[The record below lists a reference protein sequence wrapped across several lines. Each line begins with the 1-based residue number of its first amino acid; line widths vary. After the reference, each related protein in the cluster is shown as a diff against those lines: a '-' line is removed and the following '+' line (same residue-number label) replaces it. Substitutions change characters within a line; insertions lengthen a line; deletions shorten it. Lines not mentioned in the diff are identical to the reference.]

1 MMDILFSD
9 HSLIQQP
16 QKRLSLGSNKWLRL
30 ATFVCMD
37 ITLQH
42 ILSFLL
48 FMSRFYVA
56 HKVSFLS
63 GFVITLHCLISLSQR
78 PYFSKINFIPNLQS
92 EININNLLPM
102 QCMHYECCVPVSILS
117 ITYQHITTFSR
128 DRFTLALN
136 TGHRSTVALPS
147 CRYS

>member
-1 MMDILFSD
+1 
-9 HSLIQQP
+9 
-16 QKRLSLGSNKWLRL
+16 
-30 ATFVCMD
+30 
-37 ITLQH
+37 
-42 ILSFLL
+42 
-48 FMSRFYVA
+48 MSRFYVA
-56 HKVSFLS
+56 LKVSFLS

-128 DRFTLALN
+128 DRFTLAPTLAPFHACVAELQIFMTLGN
-136 TGHRSTVALPS
+136 IFAMPVSCQCGSGILFTSLQSPFTCKYGTGHFVIL
-147 CRYS
+147 

>member
-1 MMDILFSD
+1 
-9 HSLIQQP
+9 
-16 QKRLSLGSNKWLRL
+16 
-30 ATFVCMD
+30 
-37 ITLQH
+37 
-42 ILSFLL
+42 
-48 FMSRFYVA
+48 MSRFYVA
-56 HKVSFLS
+56 LKVSFLS

-136 TGHRSTVALPS
+136 TGHRSQFHRCVAELQIFMTLGNIFAMPVS
-147 CRYS
+147 CQSGSGILFTSLQSPFTCKYGTGHFVIL